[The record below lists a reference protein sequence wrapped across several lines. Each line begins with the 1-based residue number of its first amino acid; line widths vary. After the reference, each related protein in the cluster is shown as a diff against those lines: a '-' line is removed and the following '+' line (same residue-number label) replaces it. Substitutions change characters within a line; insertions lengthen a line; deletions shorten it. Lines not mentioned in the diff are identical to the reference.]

1 MTSIP
6 LWEGGGGNVDGGGE
20 VHVWG
25 QGTRETL
32 YTLLSFCWEL
42 KTALERESL

>member
-20 VHVWG
+20 VHVSG
-25 QGTRETL
+25 RGL
-32 YTLLSFCWEL
+32 GKLSIPFSHSAGNL
-42 KTALERESL
+42 KLP